1 MKKFRDYDRR
11 NLLRFLPKKTIRVMK
26 LTLLLLM
33 VAVIQLWATETYSQL
48 TKLTLKLEDVTISDA
63 LKEIENQSEFFFLYS
78 PKLIDVERRLNIDV
92 ENETIKDIL
101 TSIFDEKV
109 KFAAYD
115 RQVILTPIEQSEGSS
130 ELQQQKQ
137 VTGTVSDKD
146 GPIIGANVVITGT
159 TIGTITDIDGKYS
172 LTIPP
177 DAQSLTFTFI
187 GMKTVEL
194 TIGNQTVFNVEL
206 SPDILALG
214 DVVVTALGI
223 QREKKTLTYS
233 SQQVEGVEMMKAK
246 DINFMNALSGKAAGL
261 EIKKAASGAGGST
274 KTVLRG
280 SKSFSGNS
288 APLYVIDGVP
298 ITNNTGGQASLW
310 GGWDEGDGISQLNPD
325 DIESISLLKGA
336 NAAILYGSQG
346 ANGVV
351 MITTKKGYEGTMDV
365 SVSNTTSF
373 EKVLLYPELQYKY
386 GAVGGA
392 KENWDTTPLSSYDDN
407 FVKDFFQRGHNII
420 SNVSISGGNNR
431 TTAYFSYAN
440 TSSKGIIP
448 ENHYRKDNITLK
460 QSTKLFNDK
469 ITIGSNVLFTSE
481 MAYNRPA
488 NGWYM
493 NSLTGLYW
501 FPRQMNIS
509 DYRDGDN
516 WKTWLPD
523 RNMYK
528 QNWFVNDHHQSNP
541 WWIRNMEPREDGG
554 KRVIAN
560 LNVTWDISK
569 NLKFTV
575 KGNYDYA
582 NKINEQRH
590 WAGSNTT
597 NVSPNGTW
605 NFREYKDWMSYIDA
619 ILSYNKN
626 FGDFSLNTIAGISYQ
641 ETSYGDGISVNNGA
655 QNSLMLP
662 NEFTLQN
669 MPHTVVIN
677 TVAPSTTIKEGYF
690 ANASIGFKEM
700 IFLDLSGRTDRSS
713 TLAMTENGV
722 MYFYPAVGFS
732 AIISQMVSL
741 PDFVTFGK
749 VRGSYSTVA
758 NDVGFDNII
767 QRMTISGRS
776 VTSPSNSSTVT
787 SAATVSAPTTPDW
800 ITAKPEMITS
810 LEFGTDWRFLEGK
823 VGFDFTYY
831 NITSTDQRISI
842 PTLQGA
848 GYSTMLINAG
858 EITNK
863 GIELMVD
870 AEPVATGSFSW
881 KTSVN
886 FAHNKNMIVEVNPND
901 PNQIINLGSSQG
913 YFSRIEAG
921 GSFGDL
927 YAFDFQ
933 YDDQGRIILD
943 DAELPLKTKEPVFVG
958 NIDPDFTLGWNNTFS
973 YKRLSMGFLINGII
987 GGSVVSYTESMLDN
1001 YGVSKRS
1008 ADARDRKTTE
1018 FPNGYVD
1025 VNAVMSDGTA
1035 VTKVDPEKWYKAV
1048 GNING
1053 ILGAYVYDRTNV
1065 RLTQFSLN
1073 YDIPVKALNLPLKS
1087 ASVGLVGQNLFFLY
1101 RAAPYDPELTMSAGS
1116 GSQALDNFNLPST
1129 RTYGF
1134 HIKVNF

>member
-1 MKKFRDYDRR
+1 MRKMTI
-11 NLLRFLPKKTIRVMK
+11 LLAFLLFAVSQVAFAQKTITGK
-26 LTLLLLM
+26 
-33 VAVIQLWATETYSQL
+33 VI
-48 TKLTLKLEDVTISDA
+48 
-63 LKEIENQSEFFFLYS
+63 
-78 PKLIDVERRLNIDV
+78 
-92 ENETIKDIL
+92 
-101 TSIFDEKV
+101 
-109 KFAAYD
+109 
-115 RQVILTPIEQSEGSS
+115 SS
-130 ELQQQKQ
+130 EDGLGMIGVPVVIKGT
-137 VTGTVSDKD
+137 VTGTTTDAEGNFSLNVPNNAAIIVVS
-146 GPIIGANVVITGT
+146 
-159 TIGTITDIDGKYS
+159 
-172 LTIPP
+172 
-177 DAQSLTFTFI
+177 FI
-187 GMKTVEL
+187 GNKTVEMPV
-194 TIGNQTVFNVEL
+194 GNQTQFVIRLE
-206 SPDILALG
+206 PDVITLG

-223 QREKKTLTYS
+223 QRDKKTLTYS
-233 SQQVEGVEMMKAK
+233 SQQVEGAEIMKAK
-246 DINFMNALSGKAAGL
+246 DINFMNALSGKSAGL

-298 ITNNTGGQASLW
+298 ITNRTGGQASLW

-325 DIESISLLKGA
+325 DIESISLLKGS

-351 MITTKKGYEGTMDV
+351 MITTKKGKEGTVDV
-365 SVSNTTSF
+365 SISNATTFESVS
-373 EKVLLYPELQYKY
+373 LYPELQYKY
-386 GAVGGA
+386 GAVGNA
-392 KENWDTTPLSSYDDN
+392 KESWDTTPLSSYDDQ
-407 FVKDFFQRGHNII
+407 FVKDFFQRGHNIVT
-420 SNVSISGGNNR
+420 NLSISGGNNR

-448 ENHYRKDNITLK
+448 ENDYRKDNITLK
-460 QSTKLFNDK
+460 QSTKLLHDK
-469 ITIGSNVLFTSE
+469 ITVGSNVLFTSE

-509 DYRDGDN
+509 DFRDGDN
-516 WKTWLPD
+516 WRTWLPD
-523 RNMYK
+523 RYMYK

-541 WWIRNMEPREDGG
+541 WWIRRMEPREDGG

-560 LNVTWDISK
+560 LNVTWDILK
-569 NLKFTV
+569 NLKLTV

-582 NKINEQRH
+582 NKKNEQRH

-597 NVSPNGTW
+597 NVSPNGSW
-605 NFREYKDWMSYIDA
+605 NYRAYIDQMSYVDA

-641 ETSYGDGISVNNGA
+641 QTAYGAGISVSNGA
-655 QNSLMLP
+655 SNPLMLP

-677 TVAPSTTIKEGYF
+677 TVAPSRTIKEGYF
-690 ANASIGFKEM
+690 ANASIGFKEL

-722 MYFYPAVGFS
+722 TYFYPAVGFS
-732 AIISQMVSL
+732 GIISKMVSL

-758 NDVGFDNII
+758 NDVGFDNVI
-767 QRMTISGRS
+767 QRMSISGRS
-776 VTSPSNSSTVT
+776 VTSPSTSSTVT
-787 SAATVSAPTTPDW
+787 SSATVSAPTTPDW
-800 ITAKPEMITS
+800 ISAKPEMITS
-810 LEFGTDWRFLEGK
+810 LEIGTDWRFLEGK

-831 NITSTDQRISI
+831 NISSTDQRISI

-848 GYSTMLINAG
+848 GFSTMLINAG

-886 FAHNKNMIVEVNPND
+886 YAHNKNMIVEVNPND
-901 PNQIINLGSSQG
+901 KNQIINLGSSQG
-913 YFSRIEAG
+913 YFSRIQAG

-927 YAFDFQ
+927 YAFDFE
-933 YDDQGRIILD
+933 YDDQGRIKLD
-943 DAELPLKTKEPVFVG
+943 AAGLPLKTKEPVLVG

-973 YKRLSMGFLINGII
+973 YKRFSMGFLINGVI

-1001 YGVSKRS
+1001 YGVSKRT
-1008 ADARDRKTTE
+1008 AEARDRKTSE
-1018 FPNGYVD
+1018 FPNGYVE
-1025 VNAVMSDGTA
+1025 VNAVTPEGNA
-1035 VTKVDPEKWYKAV
+1035 VTKVDPEKWYKAI

-1065 RLTQFSLN
+1065 RLTQFSLS
-1073 YDIPVKALNLPLKS
+1073 YDIPLRALNLPLKS

-1101 RAAPYDPELTMSAGS
+1101 RTAPYDPELTMSAGND
-1116 GSQALDNFNLPST
+1116 SQALDNFNLPST

-1134 HIKVNF
+1134 NIKVNF